1 MRAFVAGATGYTGR
15 EVVRLLV
22 EAGVETVAHIRPDS
36 SSRSTWETQF
46 PQMGASVSLAAWT
59 KDEIEAEFSER
70 PPDLVFGLI
79 GTTRARAKEAE
90 DKNRETYEAVDYGL
104 TALLID
110 LCQSREKK
118 PSFIYLSSLGVGPDS
133 PSSYVQARWKVE
145 AKLGDS
151 DLNYLIARPSFI
163 SGEGRD
169 VPRPLERAGAV
180 VSDGAL
186 SILGHL
192 GFKKTQEKYA
202 SMDNTQLACGLV
214 NLSLAGFQHS
224 VVEADEIRA
233 AALLDQPEIPE

>member
-22 EAGVETVAHIRPDS
+22 ESGVETVAHIRPDS
-36 SSRSTWETQF
+36 SSRQIWETKF
-46 PQMGASVSLAAWT
+46 AEMGATVSLAAWT
-59 KDEIEAEFSER
+59 SEEFRTEFSQR

-79 GTTRARAKEAE
+79 GTTRARAKEAQ
-90 DKNRETYEAVDYGL
+90 DKNRETYDAVDFGL

-110 LCQSREKK
+110 SCLTCERK
-118 PSFIYLSSLGVGPDS
+118 PSFVYLSSLGVGPNS

-145 AKLGDS
+145 TKLSES
-151 DLNYLIARPSFI
+151 DLKYLIARPSFI
-163 SGEGRD
+163 SGDGRD

-186 SILGHL
+186 ALLGHL

-202 SMDNTQLACGLV
+202 SMDNTQLARGLV
-214 NLSLAGFQHS
+214 NLSLAGFEHS

-233 AALLDQPEIPE
+233 AANRE